1 MAPRPSTSTIPS
13 SPSRTTDPALILG
26 PMLRHVD
33 ATSATIW
40 VETRDAAEVIVRS
53 GQDEWSART
62 FAAHGHH
69 YALVG
74 IDGLA
79 PGSVRAY
86 TVDVNGE
93 RVWPNGSGFPP
104 SSIATLDPGRP
115 LRLAF
120 GSCRTSVPHDPGG
133 NRTHGVDSLRAFAL
147 HLAADPRAPRPDL
160 ALFLGDQVYADSTS
174 SQMRDFI
181 ASRRSLREPPGKELK
196 DYEEYAH
203 LYRLAWSDP
212 ANRWLLST
220 LPTAMLFDD
229 HDLRDDWNASL
240 SWKRK
245 MEATGWWQDRV
256 VAGLGT
262 YWVYQHLGNLS
273 PAARAEDP
281 LWQMVAAHDGPGELD
296 LTGELDAFADHADKE
311 PASYHWSYRYDIGD
325 VRLVM
330 LDTRASR
337 QLEPEQ
343 RGLLDA
349 AAMQWL
355 DGQLRG
361 GVRHLLIGSSLPFLL
376 PTGLHNLEAW
386 NEALCNGRWGRGP
399 AVAGEWLRQT
409 FDLEHWAA
417 FERSFQRVASMV
429 VELASGQ
436 RGPAPETVT
445 FLSGDVHYSYV
456 AEVEREDAA
465 GGGQAAGAS
474 GEGAGSTE
482 GAPSRILQAV
492 CSPVRNP
499 LPRWLRFF
507 SALMSY
513 GPAAAVGARLAHSAK
528 VPDPPFAWHKVKGP
542 WFDNNLAVLEEVPD
556 GLLVKWHTGVVD
568 EGRHWQPRLETVAE
582 LVLGAPRS
590 PRSPRHSVAGK
601 RARR

>member
-1 MAPRPSTSTIPS
+1 MARRPSASTVPSTS
-13 SPSRTTDPALILG
+13 SPATDPPLILG

-33 ATSATIW
+33 ATSASVW
-40 VETRDAAEVIVRS
+40 VETRDAADVVVRS

-69 YALVG
+69 YALVE
-74 IDGLA
+74 IAGLA

-93 RVWPNGSGFPP
+93 RVWPDGGGFPP

-120 GSCRTSVPHDPGG
+120 GSCRTSVPHDAGG

-147 HLAADPRAPRPDL
+147 HLAADPQAPRPDL

-174 SQMRDFI
+174 SQMQDFI

-196 DYEEYAH
+196 DFEEYAH

-220 LPTAMLFDD
+220 LPSAMLFDD
-229 HDLRDDWNASL
+229 HDIRDDWNASM
-240 SWKRK
+240 SWLRK
-245 MEATGWWQDRV
+245 MRATEWWQGRI

-273 PAARAEDP
+273 PAKRAEDP
-281 LWQMVAAHDGPGELD
+281 LWQRIAAHRGPEELD
-296 LTGELDAFADHADKE
+296 LTGELDAFADLADKD
-311 PASYHWSYRYDIGD
+311 PASYRWSYRHDFGD
-325 VRLVM
+325 VRLVVV
-330 LDTRASR
+330 DTRAAR
-337 QLEPEQ
+337 CLEPDA
-343 RGLLDA
+343 RGMLDGPE
-349 AAMQWL
+349 MEWL
-355 DGQLRG
+355 DEQLRG
-361 GVRHLLIGSSLPFLL
+361 GVRHLLIGTSLPFLL
-376 PTGLHNLEAW
+376 PMGLHHLEAW

-399 AVAGEWLRQT
+399 AGVGEWLRQT
-409 FDLEHWAA
+409 FDLEQWAA
-417 FERSFQRVASMV
+417 FQLSFQRVAAMV
-429 VELASGQ
+429 AEVADGA

-445 FLSGDVHYSYV
+445 FLSGDLHYSYV
-456 AEVEREDAA
+456 SEVER
-465 GGGQAAGAS
+465 GGGA
-474 GEGAGSTE
+474 
-482 GAPSRILQAV
+482 RILQAV

-513 GPAAAVGARLAHSAK
+513 GPAAAVGTRMSVSAK
-528 VPDPPFAWHKVKGP
+528 VPDPPFTWHGIKGP
-542 WFDNNLAVLEEVPD
+542 WFDNNLAVVEVVPE
-556 GLLVKWHTGVVD
+556 GLLVTWHTGVVE
-568 EGRHWQPRLETVAE
+568 EGKHWRPRLKTVAE
-582 LVLGAPRS
+582 MVLEAPRPS
-590 PRSPRHSVAGK
+590 RSPEDSVPGQ
-601 RARR
+601 RP

>member
-1 MAPRPSTSTIPS
+1 MAPHPTTSNVPSAA
-13 SPSRTTDPALILG
+13 SPATDPPLILG

-33 ATSATIW
+33 ATSASIW
-40 VETRDAAEVIVRS
+40 VETRDAAGVVVRS

-62 FAAHGHH
+62 FTAHGHH
-69 YALVG
+69 YALVE
-74 IDGLA
+74 ITGLA

-93 RVWPNGSGFPP
+93 RVWPDGSGFPP

-115 LRLAF
+115 PRLAF
-120 GSCRTSVPHDPGG
+120 GSCRTSVPHDASG

-147 HLAADPRAPRPDL
+147 HLAGDPQAARPDL

-174 SQMRDFI
+174 GQMRDFI

-245 MEATGWWQDRV
+245 MEATDWWQDRV

-273 PAARAEDP
+273 PAERAEDP
-281 LWQMVAAHDGPGELD
+281 LWQRITTHAGPGELD
-296 LTGELDAFADHADKE
+296 LTAELDAFADRADKE
-311 PASYHWSYRYDIGD
+311 PGSYHWSYRYDFGD

-330 LDTRASR
+330 LDTRAAR
-337 QLEPEQ
+337 QLDPEA
-343 RGLLDA
+343 RGLLDEPG
-349 AAMQWL
+349 MQWL
-355 DGQLRG
+355 DAQLQG
-361 GVRHLLIGSSLPFLL
+361 GLRHVLIGSSLPFLL
-376 PTGLHNLEAW
+376 PTGLHNVEAW

-399 AVAGEWLRQT
+399 AVIGEWLRQK

-417 FERSFQRVASMV
+417 FQRSFQRVASMV
-429 VELASGQ
+429 VEVSDGA

-456 AEVEREDAA
+456 AEVERADAA
-465 GGGQAAGAS
+465 GGGAGGARRP
-474 GEGAGSTE
+474 EGAGARE
-482 GAPSRILQAV
+482 KAPSRILQAV

-513 GPAAAVGARLAHSAK
+513 GPAAAVGTRLARSAK
-528 VPDPPFAWHKVKGP
+528 VPDPPFAWHGVKGP
-542 WFDNNLAVLEEVPD
+542 WFDNNLAVLEVLPE
-556 GLLVKWHTGVVD
+556 GLLIRWHTGVV
-568 EGRHWQPRLETVAE
+568 EKGEHWRPRLETVAE
-582 LVLGAPRS
+582 MVLGAPRPS
-590 PRSPRHSVAGK
+590 RSPEDSVPGQ
-601 RARR
+601 RP